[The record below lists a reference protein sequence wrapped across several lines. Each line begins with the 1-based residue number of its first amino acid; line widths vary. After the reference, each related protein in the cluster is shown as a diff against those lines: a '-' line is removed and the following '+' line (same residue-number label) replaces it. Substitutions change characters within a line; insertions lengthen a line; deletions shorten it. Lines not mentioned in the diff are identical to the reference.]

1 MKTRTVLLAGCAA
14 LLSMQALADENEWL
28 KPLGQPPKASPR
40 RISGGE
46 GVPPLPLP
54 ATPLRRTE
62 RKRDPKPPTLVAK
75 IIWGES
81 ALFTYEDGNQMQVS
95 DFNQCPADLQQ
106 LLGKI
111 QRRLDL
117 SYAYDMLPLAEF
129 SGDPDKTALVLFNGS
144 RTVKLDDKQVEAL
157 RGYVVRGGTIL
168 FDSIA
173 GSPYF
178 YEAAKKIAA
187 RILPECKLRTIPA
200 DHPLYH
206 MVADVDR
213 VTYPR
218 NLDST
223 DPFLEAC
230 YVGSRAG
237 IIISKYGLGC
247 AWDDHEVP
255 ILKDAIYYD
264 VDSGNKIGVN
274 LIAYVI
280 GYRNA
285 GREEAKPEFFGVLD
299 ESQPTD
305 EFTFAQIQHEGAWN
319 VHPGA
324 AAALLGQL
332 RQHSALK
339 VSLKRIS
346 VQPGKD
352 DLSGYAFLYL
362 TGLDDFTF
370 DEKARAALRA
380 FLRSSGTL
388 FINNGLGL
396 KSFDVVARRE
406 LRQLLPEAQLVK
418 IPPTHPLYS
427 ALNKIRESGYTPA
440 LQKEKP
446 DLKTPVL
453 EGIEIDGDLRVIYS
467 PYDLEAAWL
476 GVDYP
481 LAKAYDSSS
490 GTQLGMN
497 IAMYAMTH

>member
-1 MKTRTVLLAGCAA
+1 MKRAAILLAGWVVLGAW
-14 LLSMQALADENEWL
+14 SSWADEQDWL
-28 KPLGQPPKASPR
+28 KPLGPPPKASPR
-40 RISGGE
+40 RIAGGE

-62 RKRDPKPPTLVAK
+62 RKREPKPPTLVAK

-81 ALFTYEDGNQMQVS
+81 ALFTYEDGNQTQVS
-95 DFNQCPADLQQ
+95 DYNQCPADLQQ
-106 LLGKI
+106 LLGKL

-117 SYAYDMLPLAEF
+117 SYSYDMLPLAEF

-144 RTVKLDDKQVEAL
+144 RTLKLDDKQVADL
-157 RGYVVRGGTIL
+157 RGYVLRGGTIL

-178 YEAAKKIAA
+178 YASAKQIAA
-187 RILPECKLRTIPA
+187 RLLPECKLRTIPA

-206 MVADVDR
+206 MVADVER
-213 VTYPR
+213 VKYPR
-218 NLDST
+218 NLDAT
-223 DPFLEAC
+223 EPCLEAC

-264 VDSGNKIGVN
+264 VDSGNKIGAN
-274 LIAYVI
+274 LLAYVI

-285 GREEAKPEFFGVLD
+285 GREEAKPEFFGALD
-299 ESQPTD
+299 ERHPTD

-339 VSLKRIS
+339 VSLKRVT
-346 VQPGKD
+346 VQPGQD
-352 DLSGYAFLYL
+352 DLSGYGFLYL
-362 TGLDDFTF
+362 TGLDDFKFT
-370 DEKARAALRA
+370 EQARAALRA
-380 FLRSSGTL
+380 FLRSAGTI

-396 KSFDVVARRE
+396 QSFDAVARRE
-406 LRQLLPEAQLVK
+406 LRQLLPEAHLVK
-418 IPPTHPLYS
+418 IPPTHPIYS
-427 ALNKIRESGYTPA
+427 ALHQIRACGYTPA
-440 LQKEKP
+440 LQKEQP
-446 DLKTPVL
+446 ELKTPVL

-476 GVDYP
+476 GADYP
-481 LAKAYDSSS
+481 LARAYDPPS